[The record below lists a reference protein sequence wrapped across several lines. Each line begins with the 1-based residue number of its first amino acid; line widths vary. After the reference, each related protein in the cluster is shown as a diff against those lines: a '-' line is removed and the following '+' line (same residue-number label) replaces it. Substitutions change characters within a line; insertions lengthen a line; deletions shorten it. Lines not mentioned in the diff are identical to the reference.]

1 MKVLTIFRHAK
12 AERPEAYPQDFDRPL
27 TNRGRKDAERI
38 GAIVA
43 GLTPAVDCII
53 SSTAVRA
60 AQTTSHLVAV
70 LDFAGAP
77 LWAENAYLA
86 TAETLLELLREAPTD
101 AGHVVLVGHNP
112 GMEELAAL
120 LCTGATNGAMLR
132 LPTAGI
138 AHLLLDIGR
147 WQQIRAAGAELQ
159 LLVTPK
165 FMPQRMGA

>member
-1 MKVLTIFRHAK
+1 MKALTIFRHAK
-12 AERPEAYPQDFDRPL
+12 AERPDAYPQDFDRPL
-27 TNRGRKDAERI
+27 TPRGRKDAERMSHI
-38 GAIVA
+38 IAAI
-43 GLTPAVDCII
+43 TPAVDCII

-60 AQTTSHLVAV
+60 AQTASHLATT
-70 LDFAGAP
+70 LDDAHAP
-77 LWAENAYLA
+77 LWAESAYLA
-86 TAETLLELLREAPTD
+86 SAETLLELLRDAPQD
-101 AGHVVLVGHNP
+101 AAHVVLVGHNP

-159 LLVTPK
+159 LLTTPK
-165 FMPQRMGA
+165 FLP

>member
-1 MKVLTIFRHAK
+1 MKALTIFRHAK
-12 AERPEAYPQDFDRPL
+12 AERPDAHPQDFDRPL
-27 TNRGRKDAERI
+27 TARGRKDAERMSHI
-38 GAIVA
+38 IAAI
-43 GLTPAVDCII
+43 TPGVDCII

-60 AQTTSHLVAV
+60 AQTASHLAAT
-70 LDFAGAP
+70 LDDANAP
-77 LWAENAYLA
+77 LWAESAYLA
-86 TAETLLELLREAPTD
+86 SAETLLELLRDAPQD
-101 AGHVVLVGHNP
+101 AAHVVLVGHNP

-159 LLVTPK
+159 LLATPK
-165 FMPQRMGA
+165 FLP